1 MRIAIDLFFLLI
13 LLLANGFLAMAEM
26 SIVSSRPSRLQA
38 MAGAGKP
45 GAATALK
52 LLQSPGDF
60 LSTVQI
66 GITLIGIFA
75 GAFGG
80 ATLATPLADQL
91 QRVGLLAP
99 YATQIAIFVVVLATT
114 YLALVVAELTP
125 KRIAL
130 SRPETIAC
138 LVAPVLDLLSRPTR
152 PLVSLLDRSSG
163 ALSHLFGVRG
173 DNAPAVTDDEVR
185 VLLRQGAQLGVFKPI
200 EEEIVAQLFRL
211 SDRRASAIMTPRTE
225 IAWIDVNQSLE
236 EIRNLIVSSPHSRFP
251 LAEESLDHVIGVVY
265 ARDLLVQHLT
275 AETINLRS
283 LAKPALFVP
292 ENMSALDLVEQMRKK
307 RTPVALIINEYGGVE
322 GSGDHHGRRRGDP
335 RRHRGSQNGR
345 RAGRRAARGRL
356 LARQR
361 PVVGRRL
368 SRAFW
373 PVPSAAARGARLS
386 DGRRHGDG
394 APGRDSHD
402 REPGANR
409 RLSRRSGRYGWPPR
423 RQGVGEE
430 DARGGIGE
438 KRRWLR

>member
-1 MRIAIDLFFLLI
+1 MRIAIDLFFLVI

-38 MAGAGKP
+38 MAAAGKP

-52 LLQSPGDF
+52 LLQNPGDF

-91 QRVGLLAP
+91 RRVGFLAP
-99 YATQIAIFVVVLATT
+99 YATQIAIFAVVLATT

-125 KRIAL
+125 KRLAL

-138 LVAPVLDLLSRPTR
+138 LVAPVLDSLSRPAR

-163 ALSHLFGVRG
+163 ALSRLFGVRS

-225 IAWIDVNQSLE
+225 IVWIDVNQSPE

-251 LAEESLDHVIGVVY
+251 LAEDSLDHVIGVVY
-265 ARDLLVQHLT
+265 ARDLLVQRLT
-275 AETINLRS
+275 AESIDLRS

-322 GSGDHHGRRRGDP
+322 GLVTITDVVEAILGAIEEARMDEEPDIVP
-335 RRHRGSQNGR
+335 REDGSWLVNGLWSVDAFQEHFGLSHLPLREELDYQTVGGMVMALLGEIPTIGSQVQIDGYR
-345 RAGRRAARGRL
+345 IE
-356 LARQR
+356 
-361 PVVGRRL
+361 VVDM
-368 SRAFW
+368 
-373 PVPSAAARGARLS
+373 
-386 DGRRHGDG
+386 DGRRVDKVLVK
-394 APGRDSHD
+394 RM
-402 REPGANR
+402 RE
-409 RLSRRSGRYGWPPR
+409 
-423 RQGVGEE
+423 EE
-430 DARGGIGE
+430 
-438 KRRWLR
+438 